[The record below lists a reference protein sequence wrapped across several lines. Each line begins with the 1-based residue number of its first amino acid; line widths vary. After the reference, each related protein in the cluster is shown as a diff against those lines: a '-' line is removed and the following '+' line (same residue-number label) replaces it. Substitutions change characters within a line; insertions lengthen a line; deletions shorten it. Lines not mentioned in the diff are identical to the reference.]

1 MVIDKIVNCTMT
13 LNRRLFLYFFSIFLL
28 LMTVICFF
36 QYQREKEFRT
46 EQLDQQ
52 LTTYNFTIHR
62 FILERNPNWDML
74 EEYVHLFPDTTL
86 RVTVVDTLGN
96 VTFDSSVK
104 KGTKL
109 GNHLSRPEIELSNT
123 NENGKAIRHSISTGK
138 DYYYLAHRFKDRYLR
153 SALPYNVSLISTLKA
168 NTFFLYFMGIL
179 LLLAAIALYFISRNF
194 SKSIDRL
201 RIFISH
207 AENEKI
213 HNTDI
218 EFPNDELGEIS
229 KNIVKLYKLQLQTR
243 DDVNKE
249 REKLIKHLQI
259 SQEGLGIFSSEKKE
273 ILANTHFIQYTNILS
288 DKQCESSD
296 EIFLLPEFAEIND
309 FINQSLLNNQLN
321 RKRLIV
327 EKGAR
332 VFSVQCIVFQD
343 DTFEISINDISV
355 QEHENELKRHLT
367 QNISHEL
374 KTPVSSILGYMESIL
389 ENPGLDP
396 QRQRFFVE
404 RSFQQ
409 AQRLRDLL
417 QDISTLNKI
426 DEGKRLFE
434 KEDCNISEILSDVI
448 NDVHLQIE
456 QKNCTVQRNFKSNL
470 LIQGNRSLL
479 YSIFRNLM
487 DNALNYAGEN
497 LILDINC
504 YREDDQFFYF
514 SFSDNGIG
522 VPEEHLNRL
531 FERFYRVDKGRS
543 RKAGG
548 TGLGLAIVKNA
559 VVYHGGNISAKNVPT
574 GGLSFIFS
582 LRKH

>member
-1 MVIDKIVNCTMT
+1 MT
-13 LNRRLFLYFFSIFLL
+13 LNRRLFFYFFSVFLL
-28 LMTVICFF
+28 MLAVICFF

-62 FILERNPNWDML
+62 FIQERKPNWEML
-74 EEYVHLFPDTTL
+74 EEYVHLFPDSTL
-86 RVTVVDTLGN
+86 RVTVIDTAGV

-104 KGTKL
+104 KEAKL
-109 GNHLSRPEIELSNT
+109 SNHLDRPEIIMAHL
-123 NENGKAIRHSISTGK
+123 NENGHAIRHSASTGK
-138 DYYYLAHRFKDRYLR
+138 DYYYLVHRFPNNYVR

-168 NTFFLYFMGIL
+168 NTFFLYFMLFVLIIAGL
-179 LLLAAIALYFISRNF
+179 ALYFISRNF
-194 SKSIDRL
+194 TKSIDRL
-201 RIFISH
+201 RTFTQR
-207 AENEKI
+207 AEKGEI
-213 HNTDI
+213 PDYEI

-229 KNIVKLYKLQLQTR
+229 KNIVKLYRLLFLTK
-243 DDVNKE
+243 DDVYKE

-288 DKQCESSD
+288 DSQCESSD
-296 EIFLLPEFAEIND
+296 EIFSLPEFSEINE
-309 FINQSLLNNQLN
+309 FIDQSLKNNELK
-321 RKRLIV
+321 RKRLTV
-327 EKGAR
+327 EKGGH
-332 VFSVQCIVFQD
+332 VFTVQCIVFQD
-343 DTFEISINDISV
+343 GTFEISMNDIST

-389 ENPGLDP
+389 ENPDLDQ
-396 QRQRFFVE
+396 QRQRFFIE

-434 KEDCNISEILSDVI
+434 KESCNIFEIISDVL

-456 QKNCTVQRNFKSNL
+456 QKKCTVQKNFKSDL
-470 LIQGNRSLL
+470 QIQGNRSLI
-479 YSIFRNLM
+479 YSIFRNLL
-487 DNALNYAGEN
+487 DNALAYGGEK
-497 LILDINC
+497 LTIDINC

-522 VPEEHLNRL
+522 VPEEHLSRL

-543 RKAGG
+543 RKMGG

-559 VVYHGGNISAKNVPT
+559 VLHHRGNISAKNVPT

-582 LRKH
+582 LRKY

>member
-1 MVIDKIVNCTMT
+1 MT
-13 LNRRLFLYFFSIFLL
+13 LNRRLFSYFFSIFLL
-28 LMTVICFF
+28 MLIIICFF

-46 EQLDQQ
+46 EQLNQQ

-62 FILERNPNWDML
+62 FIQERKPSWEML
-74 EEYVHLFPDTTL
+74 EEYVHLFPDSTL
-86 RVTVVDTLGN
+86 RVTVVDTMGV

-104 KGTKL
+104 KGTTL
-109 GNHLSRPEIELSNT
+109 SNHLNRPEIITAHLNSN
-123 NENGKAIRHSISTGK
+123 GQAIRHSASTGK
-138 DYYYLAHRFKDRYLR
+138 DYYYLAHRFPNNYVR
-153 SALPYNVSLISTLKA
+153 SALPYNVSLASTLKA
-168 NTFFLYFMGIL
+168 NTFFLYFML
-179 LLLAAIALYFISRNF
+179 FVLVAAGLALYFISRNF
-194 SKSIDRL
+194 TKSIDRL
-201 RIFISH
+201 RIFTQR
-207 AENEKI
+207 AEKGEMP
-213 HNTDI
+213 DYEI

-229 KNIVKLYKLQLQTR
+229 KNIVELYRLLFRTK
-243 DDVNKE
+243 DDVYKE

-259 SQEGLGIFSSEKKE
+259 SQEGLGIFSSDKKE
-273 ILANTHFIQYTNILS
+273 ILANTHFIQFTNILS
-288 DKQCESSD
+288 DSQCESSD
-296 EIFLLPEFAEIND
+296 EIFSLPEFSEINE
-309 FINQSLLNNQLN
+309 FINQSLKNNEIK
-321 RKRLIV
+321 RKRLRV
-327 EKGAR
+327 EKGGHI
-332 VFSVQCIVFQD
+332 FTIQCIVFQD
-343 DTFEISINDISV
+343 GTFEISMNDIST

-389 ENPGLDP
+389 ENPDLDQ
-396 QRQRFFVE
+396 QRQRFFIE

-434 KEDCNISEILSDVI
+434 KEPSNISEIISDVL

-456 QKNCTVQRNFKSNL
+456 QKECTVLKNFKSDL
-470 LIQGNRSLL
+470 PIQGNRSLI
-479 YSIFRNLM
+479 YSIFRNLL
-487 DNALNYAGEN
+487 DNALAYGGEK
-497 LILDINC
+497 LTIDINC

-522 VPEEHLNRL
+522 VPEEHLSRL

-543 RKAGG
+543 RKMGG

-559 VVYHGGNISAKNVPT
+559 VLHHRGNISAKNVPT

-582 LRKH
+582 LRKY

>member
-1 MVIDKIVNCTMT
+1 VTVIDTAGV
-13 LNRRLFLYFFSIFLL
+13 
-28 LMTVICFF
+28 VI
-36 QYQREKEFRT
+36 
-46 EQLDQQ
+46 
-52 LTTYNFTIHR
+52 
-62 FILERNPNWDML
+62 
-74 EEYVHLFPDTTL
+74 
-86 RVTVVDTLGN
+86 
-96 VTFDSSVK
+96 FDSSVK

-109 GNHLSRPEIELSNT
+109 GNHLNRPEIEMANT
-123 NENGKAIRHSISTGK
+123 SENGQAIRHSISTGK
-138 DYYYLAHRFKDRYLR
+138 DYYYLAHKFRNGYVR
-153 SALPYNVSLISTLKA
+153 SALPYNVSLANTLKA

-179 LLLAAIALYFISRNF
+179 LIVAGIALYFISRNF

-201 RIFISH
+201 RIFTQR
-207 AENEKI
+207 AEKGEMP
-213 HNTDI
+213 DYEI

-229 KNIVKLYKLQLQTR
+229 KNIVQLYKLLLITK
-243 DDVNKE
+243 DEVYKE

-259 SQEGLGIFSSEKKE
+259 SQEGLGIFSSDKKE

-288 DKQCESSD
+288 DQQCENSD
-296 EIFLLPEFAEIND
+296 QIFTLPEFAELNE
-309 FINQSLLNNQLN
+309 FIDESLLNNQLT
-321 RKRLIV
+321 KKKLTV
-327 EKGAR
+327 EKGGR
-332 VFSVQCIVFQD
+332 IFSVQCIVFQD

-389 ENPGLDP
+389 ENPNLDP
-396 QRQRFFVE
+396 LRQRFFVE

-434 KEDCNISEILSDVI
+434 KEDCNISEVIADVLKDI
-448 NDVHLQIE
+448 HLQIE
-456 QKNCTVQRNFKSNL
+456 QKECTIVKNIKAEL
-470 LIQGNRSLL
+470 LINGNRSLI
-479 YSIFRNLM
+479 YSIFRNLL
-487 DNALNYAGEN
+487 DNALAYAGEK
-497 LILDINC
+497 LTIEINC
-504 YREDDQFFYF
+504 YREDDQFYYF

-543 RKAGG
+543 RKMGG

-559 VVYHGGNISAKNVPT
+559 VIFHRGTISAKNAPS
-574 GGLSFIFS
+574 GGLSFVFS
-582 LRKH
+582 LRKY

>member
-1 MVIDKIVNCTMT
+1 MLV
-13 LNRRLFLYFFSIFLL
+13 
-28 LMTVICFF
+28 VICFF

-52 LTTYNFTIHR
+52 LITYNFTIHR
-62 FILERNPNWDML
+62 FITEQHPNWDKL
-74 EEYVHLFPDTTL
+74 EDYVHLFPDSAL
-86 RVTVVDTLGN
+86 RVTVIDSTGSVS
-96 VTFDSSVK
+96 FDSSVK

-109 GNHLSRPEIELSNT
+109 GNHLNRPEIIMANT
-123 NENGKAIRHSISTGK
+123 TENGKAIRHSVSTGK
-138 DYYYLAHRFKDRYLR
+138 DYYYLAHRFPGLYLR
-153 SALPYNVSLISTLKA
+153 SALPYNVSLISMLKA
-168 NTFFLYFMGIL
+168 NTFFLYFMGIIL
-179 LLLAAIALYFISRNF
+179 IIASLALFFISRNF

-201 RIFISH
+201 RIFTQK
-207 AENEKI
+207 AEKEEI
-213 HNTDI
+213 PDTDI

-229 KNIVKLYKLQLQTR
+229 KNIVQLYKLLLVTKVE
-243 DDVNKE
+243 VNRE
-249 REKLIKHLQI
+249 REKLIKHLQS
-259 SQEGLGIFSSEKKE
+259 SQEGLGIFSSDKKE

-288 DKQCESSD
+288 DSQCESSD
-296 EIFLLPEFAEIND
+296 EIFMLPEFAELNE
-309 FINQSLLNNQLN
+309 FIDESLLNNKLT

-327 EKGAR
+327 EKGTR

-343 DTFEISINDISV
+343 DTFEISINDITI
-355 QEHENELKRHLT
+355 QEHENQLKKHLT

-389 ENPGLDP
+389 ENPDLDP

-434 KEDCNISEILSDVI
+434 KETCDVSEVV
-448 NDVHLQIE
+448 NDVLKDIHLQIE
-456 QKNCTVQRNFKSNL
+456 QKECTVLKNFKVSL
-470 LIQGNRSLL
+470 IIQGNRSLV
-479 YSIFRNLM
+479 YSIFRNLL
-487 DNALNYAGEN
+487 DNALAYAGER

-504 YREDDQFFYF
+504 YREDEQYFYF

-522 VPEEHLNRL
+522 VAEEHVNRL

-543 RKAGG
+543 RKLGG

-559 VVYHGGNISAKNVPT
+559 VLNHRGNISAKNVPG
-574 GGLSFIFS
+574 GGLSFVFS
-582 LRKH
+582 LRKY